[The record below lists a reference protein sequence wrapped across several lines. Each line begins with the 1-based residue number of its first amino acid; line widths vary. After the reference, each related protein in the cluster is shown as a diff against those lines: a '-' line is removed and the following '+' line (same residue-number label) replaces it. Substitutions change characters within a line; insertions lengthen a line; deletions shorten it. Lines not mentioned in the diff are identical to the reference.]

1 MISLLECDKREWR
14 IIPKF
19 SAYEI
24 SNDGLCRRIKTGRV
38 LKHNLTAAGY
48 PSYCIKRDADSK
60 FVTAMAHRLVAIA
73 FLPPPREGEIQVL
86 HDDDNVFNCR
96 VGNLKWG
103 TPKINVADAIRNG
116 LKPLGENH
124 PCHRKPWTRPRG
136 EENAMAKLTEAS
148 VRLIIRDDRPL
159 AKIAKDYGVS
169 CSLIH
174 MIKHGQAWKHITN
187 PSYRAMLEDGRKADA
202 ATA

>member
-1 MISLLECDKREWR
+1 MIPLLECDKREWR
-14 IIPKF
+14 AIPKF

-38 LKHNLTAAGY
+38 LKHSLTGGGY
-48 PSYCIKRDADSK
+48 PSYCIKRDIDGE
-60 FVTAMAHRLVAIA
+60 FVTAMAHRLVAVA
-73 FLPPPREGEIQVL
+73 FLPSPRKGEIQVL

-96 VGNLKWG
+96 VVNLKWG

-116 LKPLGENH
+116 LMPRGENH
-124 PCHRKPWTRPRG
+124 PCRRKPWTRPRG

-148 VRLIIRDDRPL
+148 VRLIICDDRPL
-159 AKIAKDYGVS
+159 AKIAEDYGVS
-169 CSLIH
+169 VSLIH
-174 MIKHGQAWKHITN
+174 MIKRGLIWKHVSN
-187 PSYRAMLEDGRKADA
+187 PSYCAMLENGRMADA